1 MTIQFGAASGFFG
14 SSCLK
19 SFCFPLGVDPQRALV
34 PSASATE
41 SGRAAFP
48 VDAMV
53 VFLIQP
59 DAGFDFAELERC
71 GLSKTAIDD
80 AGLVLPKVCAIWCAR
95 CLLLRFWPVP
105 NRASVFTHAALTCV
119 AVWSARAGSGCRL
132 FPAMH
137 RLCCA
142 RCPDWRL
149 PL

>member
-1 MTIQFGAASGFFG
+1 LTIQFGAVSGFSG

-34 PSASATE
+34 PSASAE
-41 SGRAAFP
+41 QSGRAVFP

-80 AGLVLPKVCAIWCAR
+80 AGLVLPKVCAVRCAR
-95 CLLLRFWPVP
+95 CLLLRVSPLL
-105 NRASVFTHAALTCV
+105 NCASVFTHAAFACV
-119 AVWSARAGSGCRL
+119 AVRSARAGGGCRL
-132 FPAMH
+132 LPAVH
-137 RLCCA
+137 RLCCTW
-142 RCPDWRL
+142 CPDWRL
-149 PL
+149 CL